1 MTRLML
7 KSLMLILLSSGA
19 VYAKAPAESGVKKDI
34 EEFVKRAINVN
45 PKFKLKEV
53 RVRESKKL
61 DQISGWKVY
70 FLDIDLQMAGK
81 KKEITTVHDKIFSNG
96 TYLSRDFIALANKAS
111 LKDKIAPDITDKSLY
126 RKERLLYGNADA
138 KHKIVAFS
146 DPICPFCQDYM
157 PKLIKAAKENPK
169 EIALYY
175 YHFPLTM
182 LHKEA
187 PTVIKAILVAEK
199 QGVKDIV
206 EKVYAKKF
214 EMDTADDSKILK
226 EFNKALGTKVTKKD
240 IADIKILTHYSNDIE
255 DGGKLMISGTPT
267 IYVDGKKDF
276 SRNKYKT
283 FIKKNK
289 KKK

>member
-1 MTRLML
+1 
-7 KSLMLILLSSGA
+7 MLILLSSGA

>member
-1 MTRLML
+1 MKRLMS
-7 KSLMLILLSSGA
+7 KSLMLILLSSAA
-19 VYAKAPAESGVKKDI
+19 VYAKAPAESSVKKDI
-34 EEFVKRAINVN
+34 VDFVKRAINVN

-53 RVRESKKL
+53 RVRDSKKL
-61 DQISGWKVY
+61 DQISGWRVY
-70 FLDIDLQMAGK
+70 FLDIDLEMAGK
-81 KKEITTVHDKIFSNG
+81 KKETTTVHDKIFSNG

-111 LKDKIAPDITDKSLY
+111 LKDKIAPDLDKSFY
-126 RKERLLYGNADA
+126 KKEKLLYGNANA

-187 PTVIKAILVAEK
+187 PTVIKAILAAEK
-199 QGVKDIV
+199 KGAKDLV

-214 EMDTADDSKILK
+214 EMDTANEDKILK
-226 EFNKALGTKVTKKD
+226 EFNKALGLKITKKD
-240 IADIKILTHYSNDIE
+240 IKEIDILTHYSEDIE

-276 SRNKYKT
+276 SRSKYKT
-283 FIKKNK
+283 FIKNNK
-289 KKK
+289 KKKK